1 MRLLHLTAGAGGM
14 YCGTCL
20 RDNTVAAELMARG
33 HDVSLLPV
41 YTPTRTDETNV
52 SDGHVFC
59 GGISVFLQQRVPFF
73 RHTPAMLDFF
83 WDVPAVIKAAT
94 GKGVSVDPKDLGELT
109 VSMLR
114 GEAGYQAKE
123 IDKLIDFLLDRPP
136 YDVIVLPVSLLI
148 ALAPALKRE
157 LDRPIVCMLQGEDL
171 FLDFLAEDHRSLAK
185 ELILAHAPHVD
196 AFVATSDYYSDYMAQ
211 YLGLDRGRIHTVP
224 IGIHL
229 EGHDPS
235 PHPRKEPFTLGYLAR
250 IAPEKGLHL
259 LGEAYRIL
267 RREKGLPP
275 SKLRAA
281 GYLAPEHKPYLAD
294 IQEKLRGWGL
304 EDEFRYVG
312 EVTREAKIAFLRDT
326 DVLSVPSPYK
336 EPKGLYLLE
345 AMANGVPWVQP
356 RHGAFPEMER
366 RTGGGLL
373 FEPND
378 ANELAA
384 RIISLV
390 HNPHLAGHLGRN
402 GAAGVQAHYT
412 AAKMADRTLEVFEK
426 VLSPARPR
434 PRAAAA
440 GA

>member
-20 RDNTVAAELMARG
+20 RDNTVAAELLARG

-41 YTPTRTDETNV
+41 YTPTRTDERNV
-52 SDGHVFC
+52 SDGHVFF
-59 GGISVFLQQRVPFF
+59 GGISVFLEQRVPFF
-73 RHTPAMLDFF
+73 RHTPAILDFL

-114 GEAGYQAKE
+114 GEAGFQAKE
-123 IDKLIDFLLDRPP
+123 IDKLIDFLLDRRPF
-136 YDVIVLPVSLLI
+136 DVIVLPVSLLI
-148 ALAPALKRE
+148 ALAPPLKRE
-157 LDRPIVCMLQGEDL
+157 LERPIVCTLQGEDL
-171 FLDFLAEDHRSLAK
+171 FLEFLAEDHRILAK

-196 AFVATSDYYSDYMAQ
+196 AFMATSDYYSDYMAR
-211 YLGLDRGRIHTVP
+211 YLGLDRDRIHTVP

-235 PHPRKEPFTLGYLAR
+235 PRPRHEPFTLGYLAR

-259 LGEAYRIL
+259 LAEAYRVL
-267 RREKGLPP
+267 RQEKGLPP
-275 SKLRAA
+275 SRLRAA
-281 GYLAPEHKPYLAD
+281 GYLAPEHKPYLAG
-294 IQEKLRGWGL
+294 IQDKLRGWGL
-304 EDEFRYVG
+304 GEEFHYVG
-312 EVTREAKIAFLRDT
+312 EVTRDAKIAFLKEL
-326 DVLSVPSPYK
+326 DVLSVPSPYA

-345 AMANGVPWVQP
+345 AMANAVPWVQP

-373 FEPND
+373 FEPNQTED
-378 ANELAA
+378 LAA
-384 RIISLV
+384 RIMALV
-390 HNPHLAGHLGRN
+390 NDPHLAAKLGRS
-402 GAAGVQAHYT
+402 GADGVKAHYT
-412 AAKMADRTLEVFEK
+412 AAKMAERTLEVVEK
-426 VLSPARPR
+426 VLHPAKR